1 MDSESFPQRTYLRR
15 RGRMTRGQHR
25 ALDELAD
32 HQVHTVGSPTPSW
45 TEVFGGDAPLGV
57 EIGFGMGQA
66 LLSWAQQQP
75 DWNLLGIEVYQPG
88 IGALLLGAQRD
99 GATNLRVLEGDAEL
113 AFEANIAPASL
124 DEVRIFFP
132 DPWPK
137 KRHNKRRLVQPQF
150 IKLLVSRLKS
160 GGRLLLATD
169 WEPYAHWMLEVLN
182 GERQLE
188 NLSSADFAQRATE
201 RVITRFEARGTR
213 LGHDVWDLAFRR
225 L

>member
-1 MDSESFPQRTYLRR
+1 
-15 RGRMTRGQHR
+15 MTRGQHR

-32 HQVHTVGSPTPSW
+32 DQVHAVGEATPNW
-45 TEVFGGDAPLGV
+45 PEIFGREAPMGV

-66 LLSWAQQQP
+66 LLSWAAHQP

-99 GATNLRVLEGDAEL
+99 GLNNLQVLEGDAEL
-113 AFEANIAPASL
+113 AFEVNIDPDSL

-137 KRHNKRRLVQPQF
+137 KRHHKRRLVQPAF
-150 IKLLVSRLKS
+150 IKLLASRLKP

-169 WEPYAHWMLEVLN
+169 WQAYAHWMLEVLS
-182 GERQLE
+182 GEPLLE
-188 NLSSADFAQRATE
+188 NFSAEGFAQRAHE

-213 LGHDVWDLAFRR
+213 LGHDVWDLAFHRR
-225 L
+225 